1 MLLPNSCI
9 MFPSVFALMHFT
21 CHPCHD
27 VPSPSSIPPPITPP
41 HCYPSHVAIAIAT
54 AHAAH
59 LLAAASLRPLAS
71 RQGGAVAVTQPSNQ
85 AREHCQ
91 KWGSYRGRK
100 EGREGGGGTADMLA
114 TALWCYATSCTHT
127 PTHTYCRV
135 TNTQIAFFL
144 SSHTRM
150 FRSRAY

>member
-27 VPSPSSIPPPITPP
+27 VPSPRSIPPPHHPTPLLP
-41 HCYPSHVAIAIAT
+41 IPCGHCHSNCPRCSPARRSIPAPSGLSPRGCCGSNATQQSGEGALPKSGEAI
-54 AHAAH
+54 
-59 LLAAASLRPLAS
+59 
-71 RQGGAVAVTQPSNQ
+71 G
-85 AREHCQ
+85 E
-91 KWGSYRGRK
+91 GRK

-127 PTHTYCRV
+127 HAH
-135 TNTQIAFFL
+135 IL
-144 SSHTRM
+144 
-150 FRSRAY
+150 

>member
-100 EGREGGGGTADMLA
+100 EGREGGWRGHCG
-114 TALWCYATSCTHT
+114 YASYCPVVLCNFMYTHT
-127 PTHTYCRV
+127 HAH
-135 TNTQIAFFL
+135 IL
-144 SSHTRM
+144 
-150 FRSRAY
+150 